1 MFAIKSAHRDISSQ
15 PSFAHRRRNYR
26 EPNSDGWT
34 IQAVLEWSLDEY
46 EKSVER
52 STFLAVEDRFAR
64 LRARLES
71 LADLH
76 ASFSDEGEEPPSA
89 TSIQDALTILK
100 DLKNQFDEV
109 ESVVPSA
116 DGGVAI
122 VLAPSGD
129 ARAYFHILNDGG
141 RSLVMYDKAG
151 TVDVVSLP
159 NPQYLELL
167 KSHFMAKELA
177 GTY

>member
-1 MFAIKSAHRDISSQ
+1 MFAIKSANFHF
-15 PSFAHRRRNYR
+15 PSRPANRRLIFK
-26 EPNSDGWT
+26 EPNNDGWQ
-34 IQAVLEWSLDEY
+34 IQSALEQYSGEY
-46 EKSVER
+46 EKSVGR
-52 STFLAVEDRFAR
+52 SMFLAVEDRFAR
-64 LRARLES
+64 LQARLES
-71 LADLH
+71 LVDLH
-76 ASFSDEGEEPPSA
+76 ASISDEGEEAPSA
-89 TSIQDALTILK
+89 TSIQDALAILK
-100 DLKNQFDEV
+100 NLKNHFDEV

-122 VLAPSGD
+122 VLAPSGE

-167 KSHFMAKELA
+167 KSHFVAKELA